1 MARHVVAK
9 VGEIPSGGRKVVD
22 LDGHSVGVF
31 HVEGEYYALLNWCPH
46 QGARLCEGRLWS
58 GLEGNLPGDYQTRTD
73 RAVIACIYHGWEF
86 DLRTGRSVCEP
97 ERLRVR
103 AYEVTVEPDHH
114 SSDQDGA
121 MLGRPSRTNA
131 TARTFPVTVEHGN
144 IVVDLRR
151 TPLARTVPNSPQNR
165 REGEIHHTHFPS
177 EEPLQT
183 GGAR

>member
-9 VGEIPSGGRKVVD
+9 VGEIPPGGRKVVD

-58 GLEGNLPGDYQTRTD
+58 GLESDVPGDYATRTD

-103 AYEVTVEPDHH
+103 AYEVTVEPDHT
-114 SSDQDGA
+114 SDQDGVT
-121 MLGRPSRTNA
+121 LGRPSRTNA

-151 TPLARTVPNSPQNR
+151 TPVSGTVPNGPRNLS
-165 REGEIHHTHFPS
+165 EGEIHHTHIPS
-177 EEPLQT
+177 EGSLQP
-183 GGAR
+183 GGTR